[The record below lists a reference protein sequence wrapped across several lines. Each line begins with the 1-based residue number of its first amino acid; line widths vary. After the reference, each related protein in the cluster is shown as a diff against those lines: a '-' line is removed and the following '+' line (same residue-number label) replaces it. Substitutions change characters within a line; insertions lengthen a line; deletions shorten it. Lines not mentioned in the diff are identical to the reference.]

1 MNEAMVISLSGMIDA
16 NEYEAPEKIE

>member
-16 NEYEAPEKIE
+16 SEYEAPEKID